1 MLRCV
6 APYMYNVVVG
16 VDKNEDRAQ
25 AQGEELLNMPIDP
38 AELHVTLVHA
48 FEDNPSGA
56 SVSQVGPVRH
66 LAEMLEEEGITVE
79 LEEAGADP
87 AEAIT
92 TFADKEHADLVV
104 VAGRKRT
111 PAGKVLF
118 GSVTQAVILGTTK
131 PVLVCSTD

>member
-1 MLRCV
+1 
-6 APYMYNVVVG
+6 MYNIVVG
-16 VDKNEDRAQ
+16 VDESEERAR
-25 AQGEELLNMPIDP
+25 ALGEEILKIPVDTGEI
-38 AELHVTLVHA
+38 HVTLVHA

-66 LAEMLEEEGITVE
+66 LQDKLEEAGVTVE
-79 LEEAGADP
+79 LEEAGSSP

-92 TFADKEHADLVV
+92 TFAEKEDADLIA

-118 GSVTQAVILGTTK
+118 GSVTQAVILGTRK
-131 PVLVCSTD
+131 PVLVVSED